1 VSEQPEPIDP
11 KLPSSLQIGR
21 LAASANQPPSF
32 WIASLASLAII
43 VGGVGPWATY
53 LHYVSISGTSMDGWR
68 EVAVGAIALGLL
80 GVYQV
85 SGWRLPV
92 LVVAI
97 LAVLGVIGAIEDL
110 SSITSG
116 GALTVFGIT
125 YRYLTAAWGIYLVLA
140 GTIILA
146 LSAFALLWDAALA
159 WGGRFRSA
167 PDVDAQ
173 QP

>member
-1 VSEQPEPIDP
+1 
-11 KLPSSLQIGR
+11 
-21 LAASANQPPSF
+21 
-32 WIASLASLAII
+32 LASLAII

-53 LHYVSISGTSMDGWR
+53 LHYVSISGTSMEGWR

-80 GVYQV
+80 GIHQLR
-85 SGWRLPV
+85 GWRLPV

-110 SSITSG
+110 NSITSG
-116 GALTVFGIT
+116 GALTVFGLT
-125 YRYLTAAWGIYLVLA
+125 YRYLNAAWGIYLVLA

-146 LSAFALLWDAALA
+146 LSAFALLWDAVRA

-167 PDVDAQ
+167 PDIDAQ

>member
-1 VSEQPEPIDP
+1 MSEPPEPTAP
-11 KLPSSLQIGR
+11 KLPSSPQIAR

-32 WIASLASLAII
+32 LVALLSSLAII

-53 LHYVSISGTSMDGWR
+53 LQYVSISGTSMGGWR

-80 GVYQV
+80 GIYQAR
-85 SGWRLPV
+85 GWRLPV

-110 SSITSG
+110 NSIASG

-125 YRYLTAAWGIYLVLA
+125 YRYLNAAWGIYLVLA

-146 LSAFALLWDAALA
+146 LSAFALLLDAVPE
-159 WGGRFRSA
+159 WGSRLRSA